1 MFGSAILD
9 TAIGLIFVYLVV
21 SLIVSAAN
29 ELLAALFRWRAN
41 NLCLGIR
48 ELLQDP
54 TITGL
59 ATRFYEHPLIESLS
73 AKGKKPSYIPS
84 RTFALTLLDI
94 VSPTTS
100 GSNRTLEDLKAGI
113 EKLPDSLQ
121 VTFRVLLDEAGH
133 DIEQF
138 KIQLEIWFNATMER
152 VSGWY
157 KRKTQAIQL
166 ALALSIV
173 VLGNVDSVRITRS
186 LSGVNSPLRD
196 SIKEAAHSFIE
207 KNLQQENAQT
217 QLSAATEAI
226 GSLAMPIGWVNGGFG
241 PTTILGWLITALA
254 ASLGA
259 PFWFDLLNR
268 FVNVRASGK
277 APEEE
282 PKSPKEVPLPKQP
295 GGTGEK
301 K

>member
-41 NLCLGIR
+41 NLYLGIR

-121 VTFRVLLDEAGH
+121 VTFRILLDEAGH

-254 ASLGA
+254 ASLTCVGKST
-259 PFWFDLLNR
+259 R
-268 FVNVRASGK
+268 RRA
-277 APEEE
+277 EVTQR
-282 PKSPKEVPLPKQP
+282 SPSPQATRGHRRKKVD
-295 GGTGEK
+295 EK
-301 K
+301 R